1 MSRRGFTLIELL
13 VAVAVFTLV
22 ATALVMS
29 QVGALRA
36 HRKAK
41 EVELATQV
49 SQRFI
54 ARLRAQPEEVLTL
67 CASAQAPLVCT
78 SQPCVAAS
86 SEPVCG
92 EGVTDPEFY
101 RVRVQYREGDVDVV
115 DMTTYIYR
123 ARGGTEP

>member
-41 EVELATQV
+41 EVELATQT

-54 ARLRAQPEEVLTL
+54 AQLRANPEEVPTL
-67 CASAQAPLVCT
+67 CANAQAPLVCT
-78 SQPCVAAS
+78 SQPCVATS
-86 SEPVCG
+86 SGPVCG
-92 EGVTDPEFY
+92 EDVTDPEFY
-101 RVRVQYREGDVDVV
+101 RVQVQYVEGNDRVV

-123 ARGGTEP
+123 AGGGTEP